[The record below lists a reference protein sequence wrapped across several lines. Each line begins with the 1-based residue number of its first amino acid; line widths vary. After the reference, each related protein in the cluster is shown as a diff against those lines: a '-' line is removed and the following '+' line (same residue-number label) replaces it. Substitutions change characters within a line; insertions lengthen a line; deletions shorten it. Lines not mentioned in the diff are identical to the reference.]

1 MAPVFLLLDITGD
14 KNIKMVDL
22 HMVLGYKDSSLD
34 VRSIV
39 YPLNHPWEQI
49 KNHLI
54 KSREYI
60 F

>member
-1 MAPVFLLLDITGD
+1 
-14 KNIKMVDL
+14 
-22 HMVLGYKDSSLD
+22 MVLGYKDSSLD

-49 KNHLI
+49 KKHLI